1 MLAAI
6 QNQERKFGIPWK
18 VVVMQRPRKSGFSLY
33 DLILF
38 TSPLGIMVA
47 AYFVT
52 VITVAV
58 TSPMTAVGKNRLTL
72 LLVFLP
78 AIAGFIIGNV
88 FVYKSQTG
96 SKLVRLATLIP
107 YSATAMFVQFFAGWA
122 TVVVIGV

>member
-1 MLAAI
+1 
-6 QNQERKFGIPWK
+6 
-18 VVVMQRPRKSGFSLY
+18 MQRPRKSGFSLY

-38 TSPLGIMVA
+38 TFPLGIMIA
-47 AYFVT
+47 AYFVA

-58 TSPMTAVGKNRLTL
+58 TSPMTAVGKSWLML
-72 LLVFLP
+72 LLVILP

-96 SKLVRLATLIP
+96 SKLVRVATLIP
-107 YSATAMFVQFFAGWA
+107 YSAMATFVQFFAGWT